1 MKNAL
6 FADNL
11 RQSFKGQ
18 GFDAVFDTLGEE
30 EAFEHSKAV
39 LKDKGAFATELPE
52 YLRKNAG
59 LASWA
64 KQGAVTVGRKIA
76 SVASVGYHNAWASVK
91 QQDLEALRLLVEG
104 GDFKSVANHYF
115 PLAEALK
122 AFELVRSGDCL
133 GKVVVTIKDDK
144 AADIEREFVRFFL
157 FCLPCFCSLT
167 RVFQAVKGIE
177 VAGPAASVARSS
189 SPPAAAVAVASPVK
203 AASTSNDNNVE
214 VARERDLGADDYEE
228 EPAGMA
234 NPFH

>member
-1 MKNAL
+1 L
-6 FADNL
+6 LIFFL
-11 RQSFKGQ
+11 LQSFKGQ

-91 QQDLEALRLLVEG
+91 QQDLEALRLLIEG

-115 PLAEALK
+115 PLADALK

-144 AADIEREFVRFFL
+144 AADIEREFVSDAR
-157 FCLPCFCSLT
+157 CVCPMSSLT
-167 RVFQAVKGIE
+167 SLKAVKGVE
-177 VAGPAASVARSS
+177 VAGPAASVAL
-189 SPPAAAVAVASPVK
+189 PAATAAAASPSPAK
-203 AASTSNDNNVE
+203 ASSTSNDNNNNNNVE
-214 VARERDLGADDYEE
+214 VARERDLGADDYED